1 MKPSSAGYSNCN
13 DNDNPKCA
21 NCVAAA
27 LSKAVKST
35 LRLMSTGKRMCRTE
49 MLCSPYAHNKVK
61 KLQTGGRRGGQSKN
75 FKWGRREAV
84 VPLAPMAEPP
94 LADLLRTI

>member
-61 KLQTGGRRGGQSKN
+61 KLQTGGAAGVASPKTAGTVAPPGPH
-75 FKWGRREAV
+75 GRAATE
-84 VPLAPMAEPP
+84 
-94 LADLLRTI
+94 